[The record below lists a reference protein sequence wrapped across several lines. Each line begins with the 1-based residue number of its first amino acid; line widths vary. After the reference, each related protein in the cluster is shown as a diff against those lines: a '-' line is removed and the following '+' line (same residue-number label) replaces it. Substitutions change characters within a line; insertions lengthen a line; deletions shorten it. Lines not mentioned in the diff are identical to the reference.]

1 MTIKAVAWDIDGTL
15 IDSEPL
21 HHRALVVGTLEF
33 GVDLSD
39 LPESAF
45 RGVHMQDVW
54 AAIRPRLP
62 SDTDARQ
69 WLDAIHTH
77 YAAAT
82 HRLAPMVGAVEATA
96 EIASLGLI
104 QVCVSNSDRVIV
116 DANVA
121 ALGIGDRLAFT
132 LAINDVGHGKPD
144 PEPYLTAAA
153 NLDLVPHDVIA
164 VEDSITGA
172 QAARAAGMIVVGYHG
187 ERVPFADLDDV
198 VANHSEFVAIIT
210 QRLRTQG
217 HQPLRHH
224 LEPQASSS
232 PPSEKA
238 GLHTGHTG
246 QSSSSKEMS

>member
-21 HHRALVVGTLEF
+21 HHRALVVGTLEL
-33 GVDLSD
+33 GADLSD

-62 SDTDARQ
+62 SGTNERQ

-77 YAAAT
+77 YTAAT
-82 HRLAPMVGAVEATA
+82 HTLAPIAGAVHATA
-96 EIASLGLI
+96 EIASLGLV
-104 QVCVSNSDRVIV
+104 QVCVSNSDRLIV

-121 ALGIGDRLAFT
+121 ALGIADRLAFT

-153 NLDLVPHDVIA
+153 KLGLVPHEVIA
-164 VEDSITGA
+164 VEDSVTGA

-187 ERVPFADLDDV
+187 ERVPFADLDHV
-198 VANHSEFVAIIT
+198 VADHSELVAIIK
-210 QRLRTQG
+210 QRLQTEG

-224 LEPQASSS
+224 LEPQAGS
-232 PPSEKA
+232 PLPFGKA
-238 GLHTGHTG
+238 RLTRPD
-246 QSSSSKEMS
+246 SSSKEMT